1 MLWIGDRRV
10 QGQIMESVQARQTY
24 DEIVGRRIDP
34 ALIER
39 IDDQLFRLSVSPF
52 PANGSRRVEIE
63 YMEVLDAR
71 EGVTEYV

>member
-1 MLWIGDRRV
+1 VLWIGDRRV

-39 IDDQLFRLSVSPF
+39 IDDQLFRLSVFPF